1 MKKRL
6 CWDFMDIFY
15 TTKNVQMSRPL
26 KPFTKADE
34 KKLLDLDHNYGDKL
48 LYDALNATRS
58 EERRVGKECRSRWSP
73 YH

>member
-6 CWDFMDIFY
+6 CWDYMDIFY

-34 KKLLDLDHNYGDKL
+34 KKLLNLDHNYGDKL
-48 LYDALNATRS
+48 LYDALNATWWNQT
-58 EERRVGKECRSRWSP
+58 EVKVQYFWNEVCQ
-73 YH
+73 

>member
-6 CWDFMDIFY
+6 CWDYMDIFY

-48 LYDALNATRS
+48 LYDALNATWWNQTEVKVQDFWNEVRQ
-58 EERRVGKECRSRWSP
+58 
-73 YH
+73 

>member
-1 MKKRL
+1 
-6 CWDFMDIFY
+6 MDIFY

-48 LYDALNATRS
+48 LYDALNATWWNQT
-58 EERRVGKECRSRWSP
+58 EVKVQDFWDEVCQ
-73 YH
+73 

>member
-6 CWDFMDIFY
+6 CWDYMDIFY

-48 LYDALNATRS
+48 LYDALNATWWNQT
-58 EERRVGKECRSRWSP
+58 EVKVQDFWDEVCQ
-73 YH
+73 

>member
-6 CWDFMDIFY
+6 CWDYMDIFY

-34 KKLLDLDHNYGDKL
+34 KTLLDLDHNYGDKL
-48 LYDALNATRS
+48 LYDALNATWWNQT
-58 EERRVGKECRSRWSP
+58 EVKVQDFWNEVCQ
-73 YH
+73 

>member
-6 CWDFMDIFY
+6 CWDYMDIFY

-48 LYDALNATRS
+48 LYDALNATWWNQT
-58 EERRVGKECRSRWSP
+58 EVKVQDFWNEVCQ
-73 YH
+73 

>member
-6 CWDFMDIFY
+6 CWDYMDIFY

-48 LYDALNATRS
+48 LYDALNATWWNQT
-58 EERRVGKECRSRWSP
+58 EVKVNDFWNEVCQ
-73 YH
+73 

>member
-1 MKKRL
+1 
-6 CWDFMDIFY
+6 MDIFY

-48 LYDALNATRS
+48 LYDALNATWWNQT
-58 EERRVGKECRSRWSP
+58 EVKVQDFWNEVCQWSALFTNLR
-73 YH
+73 